1 MIIIIIYIQVK
12 IDIILQNPN
21 ILVYSSLFFITN
33 VITAFLNKYYL
44 YSLLFCILTITSL
57 IVHYNDNSFTNFIDK
72 IAVSAI
78 VLYGAYMLYNKINN
92 NNYINCLVIIVTFIY
107 CIYFYIYGFLTKKFC
122 FCEQKCISQKYHF
135 IMHIVASIGHHFII
149 FLK

>member
-1 MIIIIIYIQVK
+1 MIIIIYIQVK

-21 ILVYSSLFFITN
+21 ILIYSSLFFITN

-57 IVHYNDNSFTNFIDK
+57 IVHCNDNSFTNFIDK
-72 IAVSAI
+72 IAVSTI
-78 VLYGAYMLYNKINN
+78 VLYGAYMLYNKINS
-92 NNYINCLVIIVTFIY
+92 NNYYSCLVIIVTFLY

-122 FCEQKCISQKYHF
+122 FCEQISISQKYHF

-149 FLK
+149 FLY